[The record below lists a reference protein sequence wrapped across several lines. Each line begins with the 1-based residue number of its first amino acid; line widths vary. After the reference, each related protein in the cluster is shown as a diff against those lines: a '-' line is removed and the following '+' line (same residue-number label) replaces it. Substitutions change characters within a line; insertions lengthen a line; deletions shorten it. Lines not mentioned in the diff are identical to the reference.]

1 MGTSKGSRD
10 ARYKVRSLAVRRSG
24 VDGGMY
30 LNMCV
35 RCFVVIIWWLK
46 MFNQFIFDV
55 ANVGRS
61 LAFIGRDGFY

>member
-30 LNMCV
+30 LNVCEV
-35 RCFVVIIWWLK
+35 FRCHNLVVEDIQSIY
-46 MFNQFIFDV
+46 I
-55 ANVGRS
+55 
-61 LAFIGRDGFY
+61 